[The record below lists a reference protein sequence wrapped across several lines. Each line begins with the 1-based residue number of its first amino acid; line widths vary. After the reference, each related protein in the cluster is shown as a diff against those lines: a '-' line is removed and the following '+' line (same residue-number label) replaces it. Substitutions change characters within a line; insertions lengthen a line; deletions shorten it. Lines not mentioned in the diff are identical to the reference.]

1 MYISEDERKLM
12 VHYPDTF
19 NPVIYSLNFANR
31 DIEVFCVPLRRI

>member
-19 NPVIYSLNFANR
+19 NPVIYSLNSTNR